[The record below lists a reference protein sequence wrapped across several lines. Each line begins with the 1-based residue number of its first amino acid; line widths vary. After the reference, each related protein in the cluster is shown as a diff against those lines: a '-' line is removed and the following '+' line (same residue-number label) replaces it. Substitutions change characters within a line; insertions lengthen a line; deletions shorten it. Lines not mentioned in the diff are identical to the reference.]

1 MCSFCANVLKHV
13 IPGPLTIL
21 RCHNSA
27 DEEMFKEDPEN
38 CFAEGDLRKYLNKN
52 GKSRKKKAEK
62 K

>member
-1 MCSFCANVLKHV
+1 MCSAWRVLASVLK
-13 IPGPLTIL
+13 LL
-21 RCHNSA
+21 CCFSSA

>member
-1 MCSFCANVLKHV
+1 
-13 IPGPLTIL
+13 
-21 RCHNSA
+21 
-27 DEEMFKEDPEN
+27 MFKEDPEN